1 MDTTEKYRGLVT
13 DLKYSLNKG
22 AVVTGSFI
30 NLKYLHLHSMF
41 SIQFYYHM

>member
-13 DLKYSLNKG
+13 DLQCPLNKG
-22 AVVTGSFI
+22 AVVTGSLI
-30 NLKYLHLHSMF
+30 NLKYLHLSFMF